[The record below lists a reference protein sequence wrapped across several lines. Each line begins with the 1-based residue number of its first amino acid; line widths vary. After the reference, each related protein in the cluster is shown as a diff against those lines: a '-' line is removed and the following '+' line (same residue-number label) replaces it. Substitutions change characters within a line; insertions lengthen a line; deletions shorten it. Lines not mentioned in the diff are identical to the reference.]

1 MARIIKVF
9 GAALD
14 PSDSET
20 KIMIKQAHLNALANR
35 TPEKSKYLDPYDAFI
50 AESKVMNRS
59 SIQKLGKFAI
69 ESWLCPKPEIE
80 DYIFMTPLNF
90 RLFLDKNG
98 CLEYSQELE
107 GYIEQKV
114 LPDIPLMIGA
124 DHSLTGGVL
133 RVLSR
138 KYDPENLSVIIFDG
152 HFDAIPTSLRLGLA
166 SYSKDHKD
174 EIAIPFPE
182 FIDSIDEQTEIPLS
196 YNCGTFLYQLLEER
210 TILPQ
215 NLIIFGC
222 ADYPNEDLRNIS
234 DKRIKDYVDLYL
246 SYEDQ
251 GVKFIPNLKDNEK
264 MKQNFKEALELI
276 NNPYIYLSIDVD
288 VGSLNE
294 ILAARFMEFIGVDS
308 ECLNN
313 AAELL
318 QQFFYD
324 KKAELIGLD
333 IMEVE
338 VYYLNAE
345 LKKSG
350 KIDHTIQ
357 IIDDFLDKIFL

>member
-1 MARIIKVF
+1 MAKVKKVF

-14 PSDSET
+14 PSDAET

-35 TPEKSKYLDPYDAFI
+35 TPEKSKYCDPYDAFI
-50 AESKVMNRS
+50 AESQILNHPQF
-59 SIQKLGKFAI
+59 QKIGKFPI
-69 ESWLCPKPEIE
+69 ESWLCPKPDIE

-107 GYIEQKV
+107 KYIEQKV
-114 LPDIPLMIGA
+114 LPEIPLMIGA

-133 RVLSR
+133 RALAR
-138 KYDPENLSVIIFDG
+138 KYGSENISVIIFDG
-152 HFDAIPTSLRLGLA
+152 HFDAIPTNLRLGLA

-182 FIDSIDEQTEIPLS
+182 FIESIDEQTEIPLS
-196 YNCGTFLYQLLEER
+196 YNCGTFLHQLIEER

-215 NLIIFGC
+215 NLIVFGC
-222 ADYPNEDLRNIS
+222 ADYPNKDLREIS
-234 DKRIKDYVDLYL
+234 DTRVKDYVDLYL
-246 SYEDQ
+246 TYEEQ
-251 GVKFIPNLKDNEK
+251 GVKFIPNSKDNEK
-264 MKQNFKEALELI
+264 MKQNFQEALESI
-276 NNPYIYLSIDVD
+276 NNPYLYLSIDVD

-294 ILAARFMEFIGVDS
+294 ILAARFMEFIGVDP

-313 AAELL
+313 AAESL
-318 QQFFYD
+318 QQFLYNN
-324 KKAELIGLD
+324 KVELIGLD

-350 KIDHTIQ
+350 TTDHTIQ
-357 IIDDFLDKIFL
+357 IIDDFLKKKLL